1 MPIGGYLMR
10 HKRGLRQWVAGTAA
24 LFGILMMVAFATP
37 AKAAT
42 GDVHPFNPVV
52 KTLPTPVKNA
62 MGTNESVD
70 QWMPDKNLQYIVL
83 GALQDAGVNITE
95 TNEITQ
101 ADMQQLTSINTAMP
115 QRTDKTYWQA
125 IQDVKTLKGLEYAT
139 NLTQLTICTDT
150 NWNLYWTNNTRFIII
165 GKLADISALKNLSKL
180 QSVSLQFNRIS
191 DISALANKSQLTDLS
206 LSYNAITDVSPLA
219 NDPISKYTE
228 IGFQTSVREGIVLNP
243 NTKEITTPSYSI
255 KNLKNESVPV
265 KAYYKADQTIT
276 NANYR
281 GYYRNYT
288 STADGVNV
296 DPTTLKWTN
305 LQKDVSTSGIG
316 FLTAFWDD
324 DFTWSPYYTFA
335 GAVITPYEFD
345 QSVGNLFV
353 NYQTDGGQDIEPQ
366 TILTGTLNDPYDL
379 TTNGT
384 VQNTIQSIKN
394 QGYYLEKVNG
404 SEKGN
409 FTADGASVTYVFTK
423 TPAAIKVP
431 VHYLDANKKPIV
443 GQADGELSG
452 VPTDKLSAA
461 DFKSAQRT
469 IAGYEYSHAEV
480 DGQTVA
486 DPTTLTYDQLSKGL
500 DLIYNQ
506 TAKAVNVKYVD
517 ENGDAIKDAAG
528 QPITGE
534 ATYPDGQFVGQP
546 YTTEQKT
553 IAGYTFDKVD
563 TSNGGLPATG
573 TLTADGG
580 TVTYIYTK
588 NTPPVTQ
595 GTVIA
600 KYVDESGKE
609 IHAPITTT
617 GAAGTDYT
625 TTQLGITG
633 YEFKKLADDSAPV
646 KGQYTNGTQTVTY
659 VYAASTPVE
668 QYGQVIT
675 QFKDSLG
682 NEIHNQVVSSG
693 KVGTNYTTTPVTID
707 GYTYLRLADGS
718 AAQTG
723 LYING
728 TLTVTYIYQKNTP
741 PVTEYGTVIAQ
752 YVDDQGHTIH
762 DTITTRGPVGTNY
775 ATSQLAV
782 DGYTFKQVA
791 AGSAAVTGLYVNGT
805 LTVTYVYTKNS
816 VPVPELSKVIARYVD
831 EQGNPIHDEI
841 VTTGKVGDPY
851 ATSQLTIKGYT
862 FKQLASDSAPIFG
875 QYQKDT
881 QVVTY
886 IYSKIDTG
894 GGDDGGKTPGTGG
907 QGGDEQPTTPTNP
920 TKPSQPD
927 QGGGTATS
935 PVETPTGD
943 SQTAGQARLPQT
955 DEDTGLTSML
965 LTILGVT
972 LLGIAAVS
980 YRKLRD

>member
-1 MPIGGYLMR
+1 MR
-10 HKRGLRQWVAGTAA
+10 HKRELRQWVAGTAA

-52 KTLPTPVKNA
+52 KTLPPPVKNA

-165 GKLADISALKNLSKL
+165 GQLADISALKNLSKL

-228 IGFQTSVREGIVLNP
+228 MGFQTSVREGIVLNP

-265 KAYYKADQTIT
+265 KAYYKDDQTIT

-409 FTADGASVTYVFTK
+409 YTADGASVTYVFTK

-480 DGQTVA
+480 DGQMVA

-580 TVTYIYTK
+580 TVTYIYKK

-862 FKQLASDSAPIFG
+862 FKQLASDSAPIYG

-907 QGGDEQPTTPTNP
+907 QGGDEQPTTPTTP
-920 TKPSQPD
+920 TKPSQPG

-935 PVETPTGD
+935 PVETPTGG
-943 SQTAGQARLPQT
+943 SQTARQSRLPQT
-955 DEDTGLTSML
+955 DEDTGLASTL

-980 YRKLRD
+980 YRQLRD

>member
-1 MPIGGYLMR
+1 MDVR
-10 HKRGLRQWVAGTAA
+10 RGLHRWVAGAAA
-24 LFGILMMVAFATP
+24 LFGVLMMVAFATP

-42 GDVHPFNPVV
+42 TNEVNTFNPIA
-52 KTLPTPVKNA
+52 KTLPVPVKSTMAADEDIN
-62 MGTNESVD
+62 T
-70 QWMPDKNLQYIVL
+70 WMPDKNLQVL
-83 GALQDAGVNITE
+83 VLRALQDSDVNID
-95 TNEITQ
+95 NVSEITKTNILE
-101 ADMQQLTSINTAMP
+101 LTSLNALRVSAQKDP
-115 QRTDKTYWQA
+115 AYQKA
-125 IQDVKTLKGLEYAT
+125 ALNVANLNGLEYAK
-139 NLTQLTICTDT
+139 NLSYIWIGPDPNIVNPFQ
-150 NWNLYWTNNTRFIII
+150 NP
-165 GKLADISALKNLSKL
+165 GKLSDISALKDLTNLTDIGF
-180 QSVSLQFNRIS
+180 QFDAIT
-191 DISALANKSQLTDLS
+191 DISALANKPKLTQIA
-206 LSYNAITDVSPLA
+206 LSYNQITDVSPLA
-219 NDPISKYTE
+219 STGMNKYQ
-228 IGFQTSVREGIVLNP
+228 GVNYQHFKRQGIVLNP
-243 NTKEITTPSYSI
+243 STKELVAPTYNLI
-255 KNLKNESVPV
+255 NLKGANIPV
-265 KAYYKADQTIT
+265 KPYVLNDPTVT
-276 NANYR
+276 GGS
-281 GYYRNYT
+281 GYYSHYA
-288 STADGVNV
+288 STATGTNI
-296 DPTTLKWTN
+296 DPFNIRWTDLAQN
-305 LQKDVSTSGIG
+305 LSAGQVGYMS
-316 FLTAFWDD
+316 AYWDD
-324 DFTWSPYYTFA
+324 PFFGSA
-335 GAVITPYEFD
+335 GQAFFGIVITPYIFNT
-345 QSVGNLFV
+345 SVGNLFV
-353 NYQTDGGQDIEPQ
+353 NYQTDDGTNLSAQ
-366 TILTGTLNDPYDL
+366 TVLTGLLTDSYDL

-384 VQNTIQSIKN
+384 VQTTIQSIKN

-409 FTADGASVTYVFTK
+409 YTADGASVTYVFTK

-452 VPTDKLSAA
+452 VPTDKLSTA

-528 QPITGE
+528 QPITGK

-573 TLTADGG
+573 TLTANGG

-588 NTPPVTQ
+588 DTPPVTQ

-625 TTQLGITG
+625 TTQLSITG

-646 KGQYTNGTQTVTY
+646 KGQYTNDTQTVTY

-752 YVDDQGHTIH
+752 YADDQGHTIH

-775 ATSQLAV
+775 ATSQLAI

-841 VTTGKVGDPY
+841 VTTGKIGDPY

-862 FKQLASDSAPIFG
+862 FKQLASDSAPIYG

-907 QGGDEQPTTPTNP
+907 QGGDEQPTTPTKP
-920 TKPSQPD
+920 ATPSQPG

-935 PVETPTGD
+935 PVETPTGG
-943 SQTAGQARLPQT
+943 SQTARQSRLPQT